1 MKGGSRVPSYILR
14 SCDSKSSLVFRDLVP
29 AQLVEPKIVDAN
41 RPLPTKYTQAWA
53 THDGRKLTELMSDN
67 IDWITVGGTW
77 YRGRKDFEAYHTG
90 LLAGRFREA
99 QMTALEK
106 KVDFIRPDLAFVRWS
121 WRMEGDKNFDGTPR
135 LPRVG
140 IITMVAEKQGDAW
153 KIIAGQNTNGI
164 PAPPTRLPEEECIT
178 FPITLPDPEKK

>member
-1 MKGGSRVPSYILR
+1 MLKCILAAIALFAAGSVQ
-14 SCDSKSSLVFRDLVP
+14 
-29 AQLVEPKIVDAN
+29 AQSASDRAALEA
-41 RPLPTKYTQAWA
+41 LPTKYTQAWA
-53 THDGRKLTELMSDN
+53 THDGHKLTELMSDN

-77 YRGRKDFEAYHTG
+77 YRGRKDFEAYHTR

-99 QMTALEK
+99 RMTALEK

-135 LPRVG
+135 PPRVG
-140 IITMVAEKQGDAW
+140 IITMVAEKQGDDW

-164 PAPPTRLPEEECIT
+164 PAPPTPLPEEEGIT
-178 FPITLPDPEKK
+178 FPIALPDPEQK